1 MSLTSISSLESERG
15 KFFMNSTHIIARTY
29 ESNVFGLTRPK

>member
-1 MSLTSISSLESERG
+1 MSLTAIRSLEWARR
-15 KFFMNSTHIIARTY
+15 KFFMNSTYLMSRKY